1 MASLILRVKGETL
14 DVKRK
19 TADAETPLN
28 SGQPSSIRHF
38 VFYASRFTFHF
49 SRFTLYGGK
58 DA

>member
-14 DVKRK
+14 DVKQK

-38 VFYASRFTFHF
+38 IFYASRFTSHLL
-49 SRFTLYGGK
+49 RFMCNGGK